1 MVRCKKIGAAVLAAL
16 LGLALI
22 AAFPAG
28 AAAEEEVPQ
37 FPTYT
42 QDFSSE
48 EAVNAD
54 FSAGYVEA
62 LNRMT
67 RSESVGQVD
76 GHWFLEDGVLVRR
89 NDIDG
94 EEGGTWRAAL
104 LTYTRQVYAN
114 FELEVDYRQGTET
127 NWWAAVIFRQSESKN
142 MLDDGAGVFVQAEG
156 TMTMW
161 GSTGVG
167 GPHEA
172 LPVIEDYDREA
183 WHNMKLTVLGNTATM
198 QIDGDAVGEWT
209 LQQMF
214 YREGYI
220 TLASINN
227 DSAFDNLKITELPE
241 PEEEAAPVYP
251 PVAEADTDDSLG
263 NLAGVQ
269 DEQAAVE
276 RPIAFDD
283 SYGGQGCSSSLAFGG
298 AALVGAALV
307 GLAAVWLKKKE

>member
-1 MVRCKKIGAAVLAAL
+1 MERCKKFGWAVLAAL
-16 LGLALI
+16 LCLALL

-28 AAAEEEVPQ
+28 AAAEEEAPQ
-37 FPTYT
+37 FPTYE

-54 FSAGYVEA
+54 FDAGYVEA

-67 RSESVGQVD
+67 RSESVGQTD

-89 NDIDG
+89 NDIDQDM
-94 EEGGTWRAAL
+94 GTWRVAL
-104 LTYTRQVYAN
+104 LTYNRQVYAN
-114 FELEVDYRQGTET
+114 FELEVDYKQGAETE
-127 NWWAAVIFRQSESKN
+127 WWAAVIFRQSESKN
-142 MLDDGAGVFVQAEG
+142 MLDDGAGVFVQTQG

-172 LPVIEDYDREA
+172 SPAIEDYDRNA
-183 WHNMKLTVLGNTATM
+183 WHHMKLTVLGNTATM
-198 QIDGDAVGEWT
+198 QIDGDAVGEWS

-241 PEEEAAPVYP
+241 PEEENAPEYP

-269 DEQAAVE
+269 DEQAVVE
-276 RPIAFDD
+276 RPVDYDD
-283 SYGGQGCSSSLAFGG
+283 TYGEGRGCSSSLAFGG
-298 AALVGAALV
+298 TAAGAALV
-307 GLAAVWLKKKE
+307 GLAAVYLKKKE